1 MISGSFGDNGEL
13 LFEIEL
19 VAANNDKFSVEAL
32 LDTGFTDGWLAINTQ
47 DLEVL
52 EWSRLRKNIFH
63 RGMLNPNMLL
73 SKLQTLEQIL
83 QIMVNLNRANSAAN
97 QPMGAVRVKVKL
109 TNAIDEALVSRG
121 MLNPNMLRVYETEA
135 LVDTGAVRTVL
146 PMSIVQQLG
155 LRIRGQQIAQY
166 ANGSEESIGVTEP
179 VIIELAG
186 RETTEATLVTGD
198 IVLLGQAVLETL
210 DLLVDCRNQRLIP
223 NPEPNYPVMRI

>member
-1 MISGSFGDNGEL
+1 
-13 LFEIEL
+13 
-19 VAANNDKFSVEAL
+19 
-32 LDTGFTDGWLAINTQ
+32 
-47 DLEVL
+47 
-52 EWSRLRKNIFH
+52 
-63 RGMLNPNMLL
+63 
-73 SKLQTLEQIL
+73 
-83 QIMVNLNRANSAAN
+83 MVNLNRYHPASN

-146 PMSIVQQLG
+146 PISIVKQLG

-179 VIIELAG
+179 VIIELTG

-198 IVLLGQAVLETL
+198 IVLIGQTVLETL

-223 NPEPNYPVMRI
+223 NPEHPNYPVMRI

>member
-1 MISGSFGDNGEL
+1 
-13 LFEIEL
+13 
-19 VAANNDKFSVEAL
+19 
-32 LDTGFTDGWLAINTQ
+32 
-47 DLEVL
+47 
-52 EWSRLRKNIFH
+52 
-63 RGMLNPNMLL
+63 
-73 SKLQTLEQIL
+73 
-83 QIMVNLNRANSAAN
+83 MVNLNRANSAAN

-109 TNAIDEALVSRG
+109 TNAINEALVSRG

-186 RETTEATLVTGD
+186 RETTEATLVTGN
-198 IVLLGQAVLETL
+198 IVLIGQTVLETL
-210 DLLVDCRNQRLIP
+210 DLLVDCRNQRLLP
-223 NPEPNYPVMRI
+223 NPEHPNYPVMRI

>member
-1 MISGSFGDNGEL
+1 
-13 LFEIEL
+13 
-19 VAANNDKFSVEAL
+19 
-32 LDTGFTDGWLAINTQ
+32 
-47 DLEVL
+47 
-52 EWSRLRKNIFH
+52 
-63 RGMLNPNMLL
+63 
-73 SKLQTLEQIL
+73 
-83 QIMVNLNRANSAAN
+83 MVNLNRANSAAN
-97 QPMGAVRVKVKL
+97 QPMGAVRVKIKL

-186 RETTEATLVTGD
+186 RETTEATLVTGN
-198 IVLLGQAVLETL
+198 IVLIGQTVLETL

-223 NPEPNYPVMRI
+223 NPEHPNYPVMRI